1 VLFQARRSGEARDM
15 SEPLLVWAKVTLRL
29 GLVLLA
35 IGLIPLILQQ
45 FVLTDISPI
54 VPVLLSVM
62 VAPLGVIIT
71 VLSLILF
78 LAALVRRRRGSS

>member
-1 VLFQARRSGEARDM
+1 M
-15 SEPLLVWAKVTLRL
+15 SEPLLVWARVTLRL

-35 IGLIPLILQQ
+35 VGLIPLILQQ

-71 VLSLILF
+71 ILSLILF
-78 LAALVRRRRGSS
+78 LVALVRRRRGSS

>member
-1 VLFQARRSGEARDM
+1 M

-35 IGLIPLILQQ
+35 VGLIPLILQQ

-62 VAPLGVIIT
+62 VAP
-71 VLSLILF
+71 SASSSRSSRLF
-78 LAALVRRRRGSS
+78 FSW

>member
-1 VLFQARRSGEARDM
+1 MNA
-15 SEPLLVWAKVTLRL
+15 PLLAWAKLFLRL

-35 IGLIPLILQQ
+35 VGILPLLVQQ
-45 FVLTDISPI
+45 FVLPQISPI

-62 VAPLGVIIT
+62 VAPLGAIVT
-71 VLSLILF
+71 VVAVILF